1 MLTPDEIR
9 KRAKFHTKPNGDLA
23 MTFEV
28 VMRKDGVDTSFNY
41 VAGRTTGAAS
51 AAEHFGMALAR
62 LVHDDE
68 RDRAGIP
75 ADKVEQ
81 VKAALSAFDV
91 PPERGLS
98 AEQAS
103 AAFRSAGLDPRS
115 MGSWVLRGW
124 VVRENGRRFITDE
137 GRVWLSRH

>member
-1 MLTPDEIR
+1 
-9 KRAKFHTKPNGDLA
+9 

-28 VMRKDGVDTSFNY
+28 VMRKGGVDTSLNY
-41 VAGRTTGAAS
+41 VAVRATGAAS
-51 AAEHFGMALAR
+51 AAEHFAMALAR

-98 AEQAS
+98 TEQAS
-103 AAFRSAGLDPRS
+103 AAVRSAGLAPRS

-124 VVRENGRRFITDE
+124 VTREDDHRFITDE
-137 GRVWLSRH
+137 GREWLSRH

>member
-1 MLTPDEIR
+1 MTPDEIR
-9 KRAKFHTKPNGDLA
+9 KRARFHTKPNGDLA

-28 VMRKDGVDTSFNY
+28 VMRKDGVDTSLNY

-51 AAEHFGMALAR
+51 AAEHFAMALAR

-75 ADKVEQ
+75 AEKVDQ
-81 VKAALSAFDV
+81 MKAALSAFDV
-91 PPERGLS
+91 PPQDGLS
-98 AEQAS
+98 TEQAS
-103 AAFRSAGLDPRS
+103 AAFRAAGLDPRS

-124 VVRENGRRFITDE
+124 VTREDDRRVITDK
-137 GRVWLSRH
+137 GREWLSRH